1 MKYEKDRH
9 LTDRRKPKL
18 RRGQIVS
25 IVAIAVVGALFL
37 TPLLY
42 MLTTSLKPKE
52 EVLQNTVSLF
62 GSYFAVENYTRAW
75 TAFPF
80 GKYLFNSILVGLVT
94 SLLTVINSAMA
105 AYAFTRLKFKHRD
118 GIFFIYLATLMVP
131 LQVTIIPLYIILR
144 TLGWH
149 DSYTALIIPPA
160 FTAFGVFMLR
170 QFFLTIP
177 TEIEEAAKI
186 DGCSR
191 FQIFTTIILPMSKP
205 GLASLAIFTFV
216 NSWKSFFWPLIVTAT
231 DAHKTLPL
239 GLYMFSGQYGTD
251 WSALMAATTISI
263 IPGVI
268 FYIIFQRSLVQG
280 ISLSGMGGR

>member
-94 SLLTVINSAMA
+94 SLLTVITSAMA
-105 AYAFTRLKFKHRD
+105 AYAFARLKFKHRD

-186 DGCSR
+186 DGCNR
-191 FQIFTTIILPMSKP
+191 FQIFATIILPMSKP

-216 NSWKSFFWPLIVTAT
+216 NLWKSFFWPLIVTAT

-251 WSALMAATTISI
+251 WSALMAATAISI

>member
-42 MLTTSLKPKE
+42 MLTTSLKPKK

-94 SLLTVINSAMA
+94 SLLTVITSAMA
-105 AYAFTRLKFKHRD
+105 AYAFARLKFKHRD
-118 GIFFIYLATLMVP
+118 GIFFIYLATLMIP

-251 WSALMAATTISI
+251 WSALMAATAISI

>member
-94 SLLTVINSAMA
+94 SLLTVITSAMA
-105 AYAFTRLKFKHRD
+105 AYAFARLKFKHRD

-177 TEIEEAAKI
+177 TEIEEAVKI

-216 NSWKSFFWPLIVTAT
+216 NLWKSFFWPLIVTAT

-251 WSALMAATTISI
+251 WSALMAATAISI

>member
-1 MKYEKDRH
+1 
-9 LTDRRKPKL
+9 
-18 RRGQIVS
+18 
-25 IVAIAVVGALFL
+25 
-37 TPLLY
+37 
-42 MLTTSLKPKE
+42 
-52 EVLQNTVSLF
+52 
-62 GSYFAVENYTRAW
+62 
-75 TAFPF
+75 
-80 GKYLFNSILVGLVT
+80 
-94 SLLTVINSAMA
+94 
-105 AYAFTRLKFKHRD
+105 
-118 GIFFIYLATLMVP
+118 
-131 LQVTIIPLYIILR
+131 
-144 TLGWH
+144 
-149 DSYTALIIPPA
+149 
-160 FTAFGVFMLR
+160 MLR

-191 FQIFTTIILPMSKP
+191 FRIFVNIILPMSKP

-231 DAHKTLPL
+231 DAHKTIPL

-251 WSALMAATTISI
+251 WSALMAATAISI

>member
-1 MKYEKDRH
+1 M
-9 LTDRRKPKL
+9 
-18 RRGQIVS
+18 
-25 IVAIAVVGALFL
+25 
-37 TPLLY
+37 
-42 MLTTSLKPKE
+42 
-52 EVLQNTVSLF
+52 
-62 GSYFAVENYTRAW
+62 FAVITD
-75 TAFPF
+75 
-80 GKYLFNSILVGLVT
+80 V
-94 SLLTVINSAMA
+94 
-105 AYAFTRLKFKHRD
+105 
-118 GIFFIYLATLMVP
+118 FI
-131 LQVTIIPLYIILR
+131 
-144 TLGWH
+144 
-149 DSYTALIIPPA
+149 YTALIIPPA

-191 FQIFTTIILPMSKP
+191 FRIFTTIILPMSKP

-251 WSALMAATTISI
+251 WSALMAATAISI

>member
-94 SLLTVINSAMA
+94 SLLTVITSAMA
-105 AYAFTRLKFKHRD
+105 AYAFARLKFKHRD

-149 DSYTALIIPPA
+149 DSYAALIIPPA

-216 NSWKSFFWPLIVTAT
+216 NLWKSFFWPLIVTAT

-251 WSALMAATTISI
+251 WSALMAATAISI

>member
-1 MKYEKDRH
+1 
-9 LTDRRKPKL
+9 
-18 RRGQIVS
+18 
-25 IVAIAVVGALFL
+25 
-37 TPLLY
+37 
-42 MLTTSLKPKE
+42 
-52 EVLQNTVSLF
+52 
-62 GSYFAVENYTRAW
+62 
-75 TAFPF
+75 
-80 GKYLFNSILVGLVT
+80 
-94 SLLTVINSAMA
+94 
-105 AYAFTRLKFKHRD
+105 
-118 GIFFIYLATLMVP
+118 
-131 LQVTIIPLYIILR
+131 
-144 TLGWH
+144 
-149 DSYTALIIPPA
+149 
-160 FTAFGVFMLR
+160 MLR

-216 NSWKSFFWPLIVTAT
+216 NLWKSFFWPLIVTAT

-251 WSALMAATTISI
+251 WSALMAATAISI

>member
-94 SLLTVINSAMA
+94 SLLTVITSAMA
-105 AYAFTRLKFKHRD
+105 AYAFARLKFKHRD

-177 TEIEEAAKI
+177 TEIEEAVKI

-216 NSWKSFFWPLIVTAT
+216 NLWKSFFWPLIVTAT

-251 WSALMAATTISI
+251 WSAMMAATAISI

>member
-94 SLLTVINSAMA
+94 SLLTVITSAMA
-105 AYAFTRLKFKHRD
+105 AYAFARLKFKHRD

-216 NSWKSFFWPLIVTAT
+216 NLWKSFFWPLIVTAT

-251 WSALMAATTISI
+251 WSAMMAATAISI

>member
-1 MKYEKDRH
+1 MRYKKDRH

-62 GSYFAVENYTRAW
+62 GSYFAVENYTRAC

-94 SLLTVINSAMA
+94 SLLTVITSAMA
-105 AYAFTRLKFKHRD
+105 AYAFARLKFKHRD

-251 WSALMAATTISI
+251 WSALMAATAISI

>member
-42 MLTTSLKPKE
+42 MLTTSLKPKK

-94 SLLTVINSAMA
+94 SLLTVITSAMA
-105 AYAFTRLKFKHRD
+105 AYAFARLKFKHRD

-216 NSWKSFFWPLIVTAT
+216 NLWKSFFWPLIVTAT

-251 WSALMAATTISI
+251 WSALMAATAISI

>member
-1 MKYEKDRH
+1 MRYKKDRH

-94 SLLTVINSAMA
+94 SLLTVITSAMA
-105 AYAFTRLKFKHRD
+105 AYAFARLKFKHRD

-251 WSALMAATTISI
+251 WSALMAATAISI

>member
-1 MKYEKDRH
+1 MRYETNRPLKDRSKH
-9 LTDRRKPKL
+9 QL
-18 RRGQIVS
+18 RPNQIIS
-25 IVAIAVVGALFL
+25 IVAIAVIGAMFL

-42 MLTTSLKPKE
+42 MITTSLKPKD

-94 SLLTVINSAMA
+94 SLLTVITSAMA
-105 AYAFTRLKFKHRD
+105 AYAFARLKFKHRD

-191 FQIFTTIILPMSKP
+191 FRIFVNIILPMSKP

-231 DAHKTLPL
+231 DAHKTIPL

-251 WSALMAATTISI
+251 WSALMAATAISI

>member
-1 MKYEKDRH
+1 MRYETNRPLKDRSKH
-9 LTDRRKPKL
+9 QL
-18 RRGQIVS
+18 RPNQIIS
-25 IVAIAVVGALFL
+25 IVAIAVIGAMFL

-42 MLTTSLKPKE
+42 MITTSLKPKD

-62 GSYFAVENYTRAW
+62 GSYFAVENYIRAW

-80 GKYLFNSILVGLVT
+80 GKYLFNSILVGLIT
-94 SLLTVINSAMA
+94 SLLTVITSAMA
-105 AYAFTRLKFKHRD
+105 AYAFARLKFKHRD

-191 FQIFTTIILPMSKP
+191 FRIFVNIILPMSKP

-231 DAHKTLPL
+231 DAHKTIPL

-251 WSALMAATTISI
+251 WSALMAATAISI